1 MVPFTILSSNHTLAV
16 HLMAYWLPVTFKTQK
31 KKIEILMGMMIRN
44 PIHYKL
50 NLTPAQ

>member
-1 MVPFTILSSNHTLAV
+1 
-16 HLMAYWLPVTFKTQK
+16 MAYWLPVTFKTQKKK